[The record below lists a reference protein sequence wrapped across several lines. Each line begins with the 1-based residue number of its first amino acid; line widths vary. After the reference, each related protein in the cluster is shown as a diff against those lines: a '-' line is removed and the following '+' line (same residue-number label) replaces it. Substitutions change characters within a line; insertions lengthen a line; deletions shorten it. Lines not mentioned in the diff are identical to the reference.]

1 MSYDTLIIGAHTE
14 YIEFE
19 IELNM
24 DGTTDTPLGRFS
36 ATMHSGN
43 KAISYDKYT
52 ACMDVDKLKGS
63 PCIRT
68 RRRGDRFYPIGAPG
82 SKKLKDYFIDKKVP
96 RQERNVP
103 LICVGSRVLF
113 IPGFCVSQDVRV
125 DENTALMVK
134 VRFDKGGGLV

>member
-1 MSYDTLIIGAHTE
+1 MLIS
-14 YIEFE
+14 
-19 IELNM
+19 L
-24 DGTTDTPLGRFS
+24 
-36 ATMHSGN
+36 
-43 KAISYDKYT
+43 KAVRAY
-52 ACMDVDKLKGS
+52 VQEGG
-63 PCIRT
+63 
-68 RRRGDRFYPIGAPG
+68 GDRFYPIGAPG